1 MIQLVVFYAM
11 CHTFLFRIGMVVYV
25 YIYIVYYIQ
34 KGKAAVWGDWME
46 TLGVYSLGCGLC
58 KL

>member
-25 YIYIVYYIQ
+25 YIYCVLYS
-34 KGKAAVWGDWME
+34 KGQGS
-46 TLGVYSLGCGLC
+46 SLGGLDGNFRRI
-58 KL
+58 LTWMWFV

>member
-1 MIQLVVFYAM
+1 
-11 CHTFLFRIGMVVYV
+11 MVVYV